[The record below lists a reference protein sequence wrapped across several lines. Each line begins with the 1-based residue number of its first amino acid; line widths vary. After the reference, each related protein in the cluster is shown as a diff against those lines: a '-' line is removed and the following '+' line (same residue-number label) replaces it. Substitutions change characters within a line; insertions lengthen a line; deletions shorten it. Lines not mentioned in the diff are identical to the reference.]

1 MLDRLELAFG
11 ASAESRDEGNWHV
24 CAQLQH
30 QRADQNRRHV
40 LPEIGVDGRE
50 TGVDRK
56 GLPRL
61 YTRSFAGLLC
71 AKCRLQIGQ
80 CGGDGGGIGG

>member
-1 MLDRLELAFG
+1 MRDRLEFAFG
-11 ASAESRDEGNWHV
+11 ASAEARDEGNRDA

-30 QRADQNRRHV
+30 QRADQNRRHDQ
-40 LPEIGVDGRE
+40 PEIGVEGRE

-71 AKCRLQIGQ
+71 AKCRLQTGQ